1 MGIKK
6 INGAAHTDVRGKL
19 IFFNEFS
26 MESIKRF
33 YEINPSNTEI
43 IRAWQGHLIES
54 KWFYCASGSFII
66 NLLPLDANGIVSSTL
81 PVERFVLSSE
91 KPLIL
96 KVPGGYA
103 SGFKAITDNS
113 KLIVFSDTTIAKS
126 SIDDF
131 RYPET
136 QYSANW
142 ESQ

>member
-1 MGIKK
+1 MGVKK

-33 YEINPSNTEI
+33 YEINPSNTKI

-54 KWFYCASGSFII
+54 KWFYCTSGSFIL
-66 NLLPLDANGIVSSTL
+66 NLLPLDANGIVSTTL

-113 KLIVFSDTTIAKS
+113 KLIVFSDTTIAES
-126 SIDDF
+126 SMDDF

-142 ESQ
+142 EN

>member
-1 MGIKK
+1 MGVKK

-33 YEINPSNTEI
+33 YEINPSNTKI

-54 KWFYCASGSFII
+54 KWFYCTSGSFII
-66 NLLPLDANGIVSSTL
+66 NLLPLDANGIVSTTL

-113 KLIVFSDTTIAKS
+113 KLIVFSDTTIAES
-126 SIDDF
+126 SMDDF

-142 ESQ
+142 EN